1 MANWRISIMHST
13 PACCSPTW
21 RCARAMPWASTAAR
35 PCFVAPAKGQQQLPR
50 LLNNVYD
57 LETTLQPVDFHAVAS
72 DVLARQKRRALL
84 VLLSNLRD
92 DDGELLEAVQRLSRQ
107 HRVLVVS
114 L

>member
-1 MANWRISIMHST
+1 RDFHVT
-13 PACCSPTW
+13 GVQT
-21 RCARAMPWASTAAR
+21 CA
-35 PCFVAPAKGQQQLPR
+35 LPIF
-50 LLNNVYD
+50 
-57 LETTLQPVDFHAVAS
+57 DFHAVAS

-114 L
+114 LREGILDQLCQRKIGSFDRSEERRVGKVSTAARW